1 MSGHSVVHRNDTNQ
15 IHKCNQYKNVSICF
29 IDIVGFSK
37 WCTKHDAKTVIDSM
51 IKYNDLINSLLFK
64 YSKLTKIELVGDSCL
79 IVGGMN
85 DSKCDDYECD
95 VFEMVSFCSV
105 LLSSN
110 IGKNIFQSESITVR
124 IGLHIGDL
132 FGTFMDNPTKF
143 QLYGNDINTTS
154 RLESSSLPGV
164 IHISNKVMSRL
175 QENQDRLEQLD
186 LGNVIPKFMK
196 GIGEVQCA
204 YLTKYDDDI
213 LVVEDLKI
221 CQLVIGRTLKGYP
234 LTYLDDLE
242 SAIDKIKSKMY
253 KTVLLD
259 IHTDTYCILEDFKL
273 FRAWETIHRNAVQ
286 HVVAVTAQTDSLP
299 LDYKV
304 LFNSIVYKDNTE
316 ELVDI
321 VKNINAPVVSY

>member
-1 MSGHSVVHRNDTNQ
+1 MPGNSVAHHKDTNQ
-15 IHKCNQYKNVSICF
+15 IHKCNEYKNVSICL

-85 DSKCDDYECD
+85 ESKYDNKCD
-95 VFEMVSFCSV
+95 VFEMVGFCSV

-110 IGKNIFQSESITVR
+110 IGENIFQSESITVR

-175 QENQDRLEQLD
+175 QDSQHRLEQLD

-196 GIGEVQCA
+196 GVGEVQCA

-221 CQLVIGRTLKGYP
+221 CQLVIGRMIKGYP
-234 LTYLDDLE
+234 LEYLSDLE

-286 HVVAVTAQTDSLP
+286 HVIAVTACTNLP
-299 LDYKV
+299 LDCKV
-304 LFNSIVYKDNTE
+304 LFNNIVSKDNMK

-321 VKNINAPVVSY
+321 VKNI

>member
-1 MSGHSVVHRNDTNQ
+1 MDINRLSRNSVEHHKDTDQ
-15 IHKCNQYKNVSICF
+15 IHKCNEYKNVSICL

-37 WCTKHDAKTVIDSM
+37 WCTKHDAKTVINSM
-51 IKYNDLINSLLFK
+51 IKYNDLINRLLFK
-64 YSKLTKIELVGDSCL
+64 FDKLTKIELVGDSCL
-79 IVGGMN
+79 IVGGMH

-95 VFEMVSFCSV
+95 VFEMVSFCSI

-110 IGKNIFQSESITVR
+110 IDVNIFQSESITVR
-124 IGLHIGDL
+124 IGVHIGDL

-164 IHISNKVMSRL
+164 IHISDKVMSRL
-175 QENQDRLEQLD
+175 QESRHRLGHLD
-186 LGNVIPKFMK
+186 LGNIIPKFMK
-196 GIGEVQCA
+196 GVGEVQCA

-221 CQLVIGRTLKGYP
+221 CQMVIGQKLKEFP
-234 LTYLDDLE
+234 LKYLSDLE
-242 SAIDKIKSKMY
+242 SAIDKLKRKMY

-259 IHTDTYCILEDFKL
+259 IYTETYCILEDFKL
-273 FRAWETIHRNAVQ
+273 FRAWETLHRNAVQ
-286 HVVAVTAQTDSLP
+286 HVIAVTVCDDLP
-299 LDYKV
+299 LECKV
-304 LFNSIVYKDNTE
+304 LFNNIVSKGNIK

-321 VKNINAPVVSY
+321 VSTI